1 MQSLYDQF
9 NPPEFDPS
17 LMEYSNSLSPM
28 GNPIGMELIQKPVG
42 SPMAQT
48 MLSKMPRLRAE
59 MSGQTPDMP
68 SFKNGTERAVFML
81 RGQSGLDKWRET
93 H

>member
-28 GNPIGMELIQKPVG
+28 GNPVGMELIQKPVG

-48 MLSKMPRLRAE
+48 MLSKMPSVRNE
-59 MSGQTPDMP
+59 IMGNTPDMP
-68 SFKNGTERAVFML
+68 KFNGGLERAVFML
-81 RGQSGLDKWRET
+81 RGQSGLDEWRKT